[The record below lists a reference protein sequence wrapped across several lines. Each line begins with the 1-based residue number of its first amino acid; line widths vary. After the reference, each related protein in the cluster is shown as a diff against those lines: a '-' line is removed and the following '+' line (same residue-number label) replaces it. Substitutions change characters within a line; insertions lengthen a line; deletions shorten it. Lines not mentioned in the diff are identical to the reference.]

1 MPENGSSLKPDQ
13 ILDIAIK
20 NRWSIIIPFC
30 LAMLAGMFFAITL
43 PKIYQSSTLILVQPQ
58 RVPEN
63 YVQSLVSLDIG
74 DRINNMSRQ
83 ILSRTNLERI
93 INDMKLFQG
102 SEYEKMFMEDM
113 VADLRKRIEVEV
125 IADRQRQTDAFTI
138 SFKGKDPEKVMNV
151 VNTLASYFIE
161 ENLRMREKEVIGTS
175 VFLEDELST
184 MRIRLEKVEESL
196 KEYRKTYMGEL
207 PEQLDSNLRILDRLQ
222 EQLGERQQSLSEAKI
237 HLASLQSLSRENA
250 NSNTMFADSTNH
262 DQATVNQALGLER
275 LREQLNEMKT
285 RYTERHPDIIR
296 LKEQIAELEAAR
308 SADSQGLQAPNTDN
322 GMSPEHRAELLEV
335 TSEIDSL
342 KSDISDIKGQIQI
355 YKKRVENTPKR
366 EQELLS
372 LRRDYQNIQ
381 TNYDSL
387 LARKLE
393 SEIAVNMERK
403 QKGEQF
409 RVLDPARIAT
419 NPIEP
424 DMRKLFLVFITLGL
438 GIGAGIIFVRNFLST
453 SFKHPD
459 EIEEELNLPV
469 LGTIPCI
476 LRESTKRW
484 QRIEIGLSICS
495 TVLAVILLGSFATL
509 SFVGVEP
516 TLSFVGQF
524 INI

>member
-13 ILDIAIK
+13 ILDIAVK

-30 LAMLAGMFFAITL
+30 LAMLVGMYFAITL

-63 YVQSLVSLDIG
+63 YVQSLVSRDIG
-74 DRINNMSRQ
+74 DRINSMSQQ

-93 INDMKLFQG
+93 IKDLKLFEG
-102 SEYEKMFMEDM
+102 PEYNKMFMEDKIY
-113 VADLRKRIEVEV
+113 DLRKRIEVEV
-125 IADRQRQTDAFTI
+125 ISDRQRQTDAFTI
-138 SFKGKDPEKVMNV
+138 SFKGKEPEKVMNV
-151 VNTLASYFIE
+151 VNTLSSYFID
-161 ENLRMREKEVIGTS
+161 ENLKMRESQAIGTS

-222 EQLGERQQSLSEAKI
+222 EQLGERQQSLSEAKV
-237 HLASLQSLSRENA
+237 HLASLQSLSRGNA
-250 NSNTMFADSTNH
+250 
-262 DQATVNQALGLER
+262 ATVVALGNNNQTMADQTPGLER
-275 LREQLNEMKT
+275 LQEQLNEMKT

-296 LKEQIAELEAAR
+296 IKEQIAELEAVRATASQEEANPR
-308 SADSQGLQAPNTDN
+308 GANLSA
-322 GMSPEHRAELLEV
+322 EHRAELLEV

-342 KSDISDIKGQIQI
+342 RSDIRDIKDQIQT
-355 YKKRVENTPKR
+355 YQKRVENTPKR

-409 RVLDPARIAT
+409 RILDPARIAT
-419 NPIEP
+419 KPIEP
-424 DMRKLFLVFITLGL
+424 DMRKLFLFFVALGL
-438 GIGAGIIFVRNFLST
+438 GVGGGVIFLRGFLGT
-453 SFKHPD
+453 SFKNPD
-459 EIEEELNLPV
+459 EIEEELSLPV

-476 LRESTKRW
+476 VRDSTKRW
-484 QRIEIGLSICS
+484 KRIEYGLSICS
-495 TVLAVILLGSFATL
+495 AVLAVILLGSFATL
-509 SFVGVEP
+509 SFIGVEP
-516 TLSFVGQF
+516 TLSFVSKYV
-524 INI
+524 NI

>member
-30 LAMLAGMFFAITL
+30 LAMLLGMYFAITL

-63 YVQSLVSLDIG
+63 YVQSLVSRDIG
-74 DRINNMSRQ
+74 DRINSMSQQ

-93 INDMKLFQG
+93 IKDLNLFEG
-102 SEYEKMFMEDM
+102 IEYEKMFMEDKIY
-113 VADLRKRIEVEV
+113 DLRKRIEVEV
-125 IADRQRQTDAFTI
+125 ISDRQRQTDAFSI
-138 SFKGKDPEKVMNV
+138 SFKGKEPEKVMNV
-151 VNTLASYFIE
+151 VNTLSSYFID
-161 ENLRMREKEVIGTS
+161 ENLKMRESQAIGTS

-250 NSNTMFADSTNH
+250 NLVAQNDNTQT
-262 DQATVNQALGLER
+262 TVNQTPGLDR
-275 LREQLNEMKT
+275 LREQLSEMKT

-296 LKEQIAELEAAR
+296 LKEQIAERL
-308 SADSQGLQAPNTDN
+308 SAENSGVEETPNPGMDS
-322 GMSPEHRAELLEV
+322 MSPEHRAELLEV
-335 TSEIDSL
+335 TREIESL
-342 KSDISDIKGQIQI
+342 RGDIRDIKDQIQT
-355 YKKRVENTPKR
+355 YQKRVENTPKR

-387 LARKLE
+387 LARK
-393 SEIAVNMERK
+393 
-403 QKGEQF
+403 
-409 RVLDPARIAT
+409 
-419 NPIEP
+419 
-424 DMRKLFLVFITLGL
+424 
-438 GIGAGIIFVRNFLST
+438 
-453 SFKHPD
+453 
-459 EIEEELNLPV
+459 NLYYW
-469 LGTIPCI
+469 C
-476 LRESTKRW
+476 
-484 QRIEIGLSICS
+484 
-495 TVLAVILLGSFATL
+495 
-509 SFVGVEP
+509 
-516 TLSFVGQF
+516 
-524 INI
+524 